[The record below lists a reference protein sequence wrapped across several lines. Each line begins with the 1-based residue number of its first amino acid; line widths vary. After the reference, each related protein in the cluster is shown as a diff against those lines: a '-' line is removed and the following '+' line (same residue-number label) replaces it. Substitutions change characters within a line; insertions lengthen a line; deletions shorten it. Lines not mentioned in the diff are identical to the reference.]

1 MRYSTKAIRQ
11 GSAIAL
17 ALIGLLQFP
26 AGSVNAR
33 RERVVTTQAR
43 IASLSDHERSFS
55 RTPARKPDQKTR
67 ARVREAYG
75 RLPIRF
81 EANAGQLDT
90 KVKFL
95 SRGAGYSLFL
105 TQSEAA
111 LTLPRAKSRGDGA
124 SQTTMRMKLI
134 GADPAARMEGLDRL
148 PGRSNYIIGKDA
160 SRWRRNVLSFG
171 KVRYHSVYPGIDMI
185 YYGDQRQIEYDF
197 VLAPGADPNLIRLG
211 FDGVDKIEIDA
222 QGDLV
227 LKTASGEVRQRKP
240 VAYQR
245 VNGSKREIIGRYALK
260 AKQEVVFELGE
271 YDPAQPLV
279 IDPVMAYSTYLGGS
293 DGEYPGAIAV
303 DAVGN
308 AYVTGETYSFD
319 FPTSNPAQP
328 NPGGSSDT
336 TDVFVAKINPQGSAL
351 VYSTY
356 LGGRGF
362 DAGFGIAV
370 DEDGN
375 AYLTG
380 HTSSTDFPTKNPL
393 QPDLAGDTTGDPFF
407 FPIDLF
413 ITKLNADGSALVY
426 STYLGGAESD
436 GGRDIA
442 IDNERNVYVAGVSSS
457 SDFPTMNPLQA
468 TQPGFIDIVAAKLT
482 ADGSALVY
490 STYLGGM
497 DFDDLGGI
505 AVDGAGCLYLT
516 GSTFSTDFPT
526 ANPLKSTLD
535 FGDIDAFITK
545 ISANGSAFVYSTYMG
560 GANLDL
566 ASNITVDAFG
576 NAYVIGNTF
585 STNFP
590 TINPLQATLSGTSDA
605 FVTKINQAG
614 SALLYS
620 TYLGGTGEDGGEGIA
635 IDSRNSVYISGWT
648 NSDDFPTLDAA
659 QPHPDGL
666 DTAENVFAAKL
677 KTDGSALIYSTYLGG
692 KGYDNISHIDVD
704 RRGAAYVFG
713 STDSDDFPTT
723 PGAFRREPV
732 GGTFIT
738 KIFSPGRHHQDSEY

>member
-11 GSAIAL
+11 GGAIAL
-17 ALIGLLQFP
+17 ALIGLLQIP

-33 RERVVTTQAR
+33 RERVVTVRSR
-43 IASLSDHERSFS
+43 IASPLDHERSFS
-55 RTPARKPDQKTR
+55 RTPARKADQKTR
-67 ARVREAYG
+67 ARVSEVYG
-75 RLPIRF
+75 RLPVRF
-81 EANAGQLDT
+81 EANAGQTDA

-95 SRGAGYSLFL
+95 SRGGGYRLFL
-105 TQSEAA
+105 TQSEAV
-111 LTLPRAKSRGDGA
+111 LTLPRVKSPGDSVA
-124 SQTTMRMKLI
+124 QSTVRMKLI
-134 GADPAARMEGLDRL
+134 GADPAPRMQGLDRL

-160 SRWRRNVLSFG
+160 SRWRRNVTSFA

-197 VLAPGADPNLIRLG
+197 VLGPGADPNLIRLG

-245 VNGSKREIIGRYALK
+245 ADGSKREVIGRYALK
-260 AKQEVVFELGE
+260 GKQEVVFELGE
-271 YDPAQPLV
+271 YDHARPLV

-293 DGEYPGAIAV
+293 GGEYPGSIAV
-303 DAVGN
+303 DAAGN
-308 AYVTGETYSFD
+308 AYVTGETYSLD
-319 FPTSNPAQP
+319 FPTSNPLQP
-328 NPGGSSDT
+328 KPGGNSDT

-351 VYSTY
+351 LYSTY
-356 LGGRGF
+356 LGGGGF

-380 HTSSTDFPTKNPL
+380 HTNSTDFPTKNPL
-393 QPDLAGDTTGDPFF
+393 QPGLAGDTTGDPIFVAT
-407 FPIDLF
+407 DLF

-426 STYLGGAESD
+426 STFLGGAGPD
-436 GGRDIA
+436 LGMDVA
-442 IDNERNVYVAGVSSS
+442 IDNERNIYVAGVSSS

-468 TQPGFIDIVAAKLT
+468 TQPGFIDIVAAKLK

-490 STYLGGM
+490 STYLGGI
-497 DFDDLGGI
+497 DIDVLGGI
-505 AVDGAGCLYLT
+505 AVDGAGCLHLAGY
-516 GSTFSTDFPT
+516 TFSTDFPT

-535 FGDIDAFITK
+535 FGDLDAFITK
-545 ISANGSAFVYSTYMG
+545 ISADGSAFVYSTYIG
-560 GANLDL
+560 GADSDL
-566 ASNITVDAFG
+566 ANNITVDAFG
-576 NAYVIGNTF
+576 NAYVIGQTF

-590 TINPLQATLSGTSDA
+590 TINPLQAALSGTSDA

-620 TYLGGTGEDGGEGIA
+620 TYLGGSGEDGGDSIA
-635 IDSRNSVYISGWT
+635 TDSRNSIYISGWT

-666 DTAENVFAAKL
+666 DTVENVFAAKL
-677 KTDGSALIYSTYLGG
+677 KTDGSALVYSTYLGG
-692 KGYDNISHIDVD
+692 KGFDGLSRIDVD

-723 PGAFRREPV
+723 PGAIRREPG

-738 KIFSPGRHHQDSEY
+738 KLFSPSRHHQDSNY